1 MLAARR
7 PSKPRLTARPP
18 ERPVRAR
25 EMGGGLRRL
34 PFPER
39 ILLMFARIVDLVSS
53 RGKTRILNET
63 IQNKVLPT
71 LRVQP
76 GFVDEI
82 VLESD
87 VEPDRFLT
95 LTFWKTREQAELYNQ
110 KTYPAV
116 KEVLLASLETDPV
129 VRTFNV
135 ARSTTRNIAMGR
147 AA

>member
-1 MLAARR
+1 
-7 PSKPRLTARPP
+7 
-18 ERPVRAR
+18 
-25 EMGGGLRRL
+25 MGGGLRRL

-63 IQNKVLPT
+63 IQRKLLPI

-87 VEPDRFLT
+87 VEPDRVLT
-95 LTFWKTREQAELYNQ
+95 LSIWKTREQAELYSQ
-110 KTYPAV
+110 EKYPAL
-116 KEVLLASLETDPV
+116 KEVLLDSLETDPV

-135 ARSTTRNIAMGR
+135 ASST
-147 AA
+147 